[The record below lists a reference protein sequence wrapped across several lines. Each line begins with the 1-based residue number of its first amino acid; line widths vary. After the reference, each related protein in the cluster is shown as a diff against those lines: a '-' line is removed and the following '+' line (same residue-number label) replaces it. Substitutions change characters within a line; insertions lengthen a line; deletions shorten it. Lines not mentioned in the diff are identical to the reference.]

1 MKYYLASDDLY
12 IEITASVF
20 NQIQLQADGEYPNEN
35 GGMLAGRYSADR
47 HTVYIEKVVVPM
59 EKLTGRT
66 TFMRNTK
73 GLEKV
78 WNQLAKEG
86 LRYVG
91 EWHSHPNGSTQYSGT
106 DLAAMIDI
114 EKEVAIENP
123 ILLIMGVRSSGLSAH
138 TFYCY
143 KNNKLLEY
151 KKMIDLKEL
160 FGGLQKQMLASLN
173 VDREFIGHPGSK
185 GDATEQR
192 WIEFLRTYLPDR
204 YKVDKAIV
212 IDSTG
217 NVSEQMDVVIYDAI
231 YTPFIFNQDGF
242 MYIPAESVYA
252 VFEVKQDV
260 KGYIVY
266 AAQKVE
272 SVRKLKRTSIEMV
285 ASGRRTPAR
294 PLTKIIGGIL
304 TTTSSYSGNE
314 TVRNQLKRLKGF
326 QTLDLGCICDM
337 GSFYVD
343 YNETQPIDIDPT
355 KDVKENRKYIE
366 QIYES
371 REVKVNGI
379 KFSDKDV
386 SLFTFFL
393 QLVSYLKSI
402 GTVPAIDINAYLKAI
417 NAKIDEEV

>member
-12 IEITASVF
+12 IEIKASVF
-20 NQIQLQADGEYPNEN
+20 NQIKLQAEGEYPNEN

-47 HTVYIEKVVVPM
+47 HTVYIEKVVVPV

-66 TFMRNTK
+66 TFMRKTN

-78 WNQLAKEG
+78 WEQLSQEG

-91 EWHSHPNGSTQYSGT
+91 EWHSHPNGSTQYSGS

-123 ILLIMGVRSSGLSAH
+123 ILMIVGVRGCRLSAL

-143 KNNKLLEY
+143 KNNRLLEY
-151 KKMIDLKEL
+151 KKMIDLREL
-160 FGGLQKQMLASLN
+160 FNGLQTQMLASLN
-173 VDREFIGHPGSK
+173 VDRVFIEHPGSK

-192 WIEFLRTYLPDR
+192 WIDFLRTYLPDR

-217 NVSEQMDVVIYDAI
+217 NVSEQMDIVIYDAI

-260 KGYIVY
+260 KGYIDY
-266 AAQKVE
+266 AAQKLE
-272 SVRKLKRTSIEMV
+272 SVRRLKRTSVEMV
-285 ASGRRTPAR
+285 NSGRRTSAR

-304 TTTSSYSGNE
+304 TTTSSYSGTE
-314 TVRNQLKRLKGF
+314 TVSKQLKELKGY
-326 QTLDLGCICDM
+326 QTLDLGCLCDT
-337 GSFYVD
+337 GSFHVD
-343 YNETQPIDIDPT
+343 YKETRPDGIDQTKNEF
-355 KDVKENRKYIE
+355 IE
-366 QIYES
+366 QVYES
-371 REVKVNGI
+371 REVNEI
-379 KFSDKDV
+379 IFSDKKV

-402 GTVPAIDINAYLKAI
+402 GTVPAIDINAYL
-417 NAKIDEEV
+417 NAIDERIDEGI

>member
-1 MKYYLASDDLY
+1 MKYYLKSNDLY
-12 IEITASVF
+12 IEIKASLF
-20 NQIQLQADGEYPNEN
+20 NQIKLQAEGEYPNEN

-47 HTVYIEKVVVPM
+47 HTVYIEKVVVPV

-66 TFMRNTK
+66 SFIRNTK

-78 WNQLAKEG
+78 WKQLVKEG

-91 EWHSHPNGSTQYSGT
+91 EWHSHPNGSTQYSST
-106 DLAAMIDI
+106 DLTAMIDI

-123 ILLIMGVRSSGLSAH
+123 ILLIVGVRNDGLSAH

-151 KKMIDLKEL
+151 KKMIDLREL
-160 FGGLQKQMLASLN
+160 FNGLQKQMLSSLN
-173 VDREFIGHPGSK
+173 VNREFIGHPGSK
-185 GDATEQR
+185 GDATEQH

-231 YTPFIFNQDGF
+231 YTPFIFKQDGF

-260 KGYIVY
+260 KGYIDY

-285 ASGRRTPAR
+285 ASGTRIPAR
-294 PLTKIIGGIL
+294 PLTKIVGGIL
-304 TTTSSYSGNE
+304 TTTSSYSGHD
-314 TVRNQLKRLKGF
+314 TVKKQLKDLKGY
-326 QTLDLGCICDM
+326 QTLDIGCLCDV

-343 YNETQPIDIDPT
+343 YEEKIPGGINPT
-355 KDVKENRKYIE
+355 ESIKNNRKFIE
-366 QIYES
+366 QVYAS
-371 REVKVNGI
+371 REVRKI

-402 GTVPAIDINAYLKAI
+402 GTVPAIDINEYLKAI
-417 NAKIDEEV
+417 DEKIDEEI

>member
-1 MKYYLASDDLY
+1 MKYYLASDNLY
-12 IEITASVF
+12 IEIKASVF
-20 NQIQLQADGEYPNEN
+20 NQIKLQAEGEYPNEN

-47 HTVYIEKVVVPM
+47 HTVYIEKVVVPVD
-59 EKLTGRT
+59 KLTGRT
-66 TFMRNTK
+66 TFMRKTN

-78 WNQLAKEG
+78 WEQLSQEG

-91 EWHSHPNGSTQYSGT
+91 EWHSHPNGSTQYSGS

-123 ILLIMGVRSSGLSAH
+123 ILMIVGVRGCRLSAL

-151 KKMIDLKEL
+151 KKMIDLREL
-160 FGGLQKQMLASLN
+160 FNGLQTQMLASLN
-173 VDREFIGHPGSK
+173 VDRVFIEHPGSK

-192 WIEFLRTYLPDR
+192 WIDFLRTYLPDR

-217 NVSEQMDVVIYDAI
+217 NVSEQMDIVIYDAI

-260 KGYIVY
+260 KGYIDY
-266 AAQKVE
+266 AAQKLE
-272 SVRKLKRTSIEMV
+272 SVRRLKRTSVEMV
-285 ASGRRTPAR
+285 NSGRRTSAR
-294 PLTKIIGGIL
+294 QLTKIIGGIL
-304 TTTSSYSGNE
+304 TTTSSYSGTE
-314 TVRNQLKRLKGF
+314 TVSKQLKELKGY
-326 QTLDLGCICDM
+326 QTLDLGCLCDT
-337 GSFYVD
+337 GSFHVD
-343 YNETQPIDIDPT
+343 YKETRPDGIDQTKNEF
-355 KDVKENRKYIE
+355 IE
-366 QIYES
+366 QVYES
-371 REVKVNGI
+371 REVNEI
-379 KFSDKDV
+379 IFSDKKV

-402 GTVPAIDINAYLKAI
+402 GTVPAIDINAYL
-417 NAKIDEEV
+417 NAIDERIDEGI

>member
-12 IEITASVF
+12 IEIKASVF
-20 NQIQLQADGEYPNEN
+20 NQIKLQAEGEYPNEN

-47 HTVYIEKVVVPM
+47 HTVYIEKVVVPV
-59 EKLTGRT
+59 EELTGRT
-66 TFMRNTK
+66 TFMRKTN

-78 WNQLAKEG
+78 WEQLSQEG

-91 EWHSHPNGSTQYSGT
+91 EWHSHPNGSTQYSGS

-123 ILLIMGVRSSGLSAH
+123 ILMIVGVRGCRLSAL

-151 KKMIDLKEL
+151 KKMIDLREL
-160 FGGLQKQMLASLN
+160 FNGLQTQMLASLN
-173 VDREFIGHPGSK
+173 VDRVFIEHPGSK

-192 WIEFLRTYLPDR
+192 WIDFLRTYLPDR

-217 NVSEQMDVVIYDAI
+217 NVSEQMDIVIYDAI

-260 KGYIVY
+260 KGYIDY
-266 AAQKVE
+266 AAQKLE
-272 SVRKLKRTSIEMV
+272 SVRRLKRTSVEMV
-285 ASGRRTPAR
+285 NSGRRTSAR

-304 TTTSSYSGNE
+304 TTTSSYSGTE
-314 TVRNQLKRLKGF
+314 TVSKQLKELKGY
-326 QTLDLGCICDM
+326 QTLDLGCLCDT
-337 GSFYVD
+337 GSFHVD
-343 YNETQPIDIDPT
+343 YKETRPDGIDQTKNEF
-355 KDVKENRKYIE
+355 IE
-366 QIYES
+366 QVYES
-371 REVKVNGI
+371 REVNEI
-379 KFSDKDV
+379 IFSDKKV

-402 GTVPAIDINAYLKAI
+402 GTVPAIDINAYL
-417 NAKIDEEV
+417 NAIDERIDEGI

>member
-12 IEITASVF
+12 IEIKASVF
-20 NQIQLQADGEYPNEN
+20 NQIKLQAEGEYPNEN

-47 HTVYIEKVVVPM
+47 HTVYIEKVVVPV

-66 TFMRNTK
+66 TFMRKTN

-78 WNQLAKEG
+78 WEQLSQEG

-91 EWHSHPNGSTQYSGT
+91 EWHSHPNGSTQYSGS

-123 ILLIMGVRSSGLSAH
+123 ILMIVGVRGCRLSAL

-151 KKMIDLKEL
+151 KKMIDLREL
-160 FGGLQKQMLASLN
+160 FNGLQTQMLASLN
-173 VDREFIGHPGSK
+173 VDRVFIEHPGSK

-192 WIEFLRTYLPDR
+192 WIDFLRTYLPDR

-217 NVSEQMDVVIYDAI
+217 NVSEQMDIVIYDAI

-260 KGYIVY
+260 KGYIDY

-272 SVRKLKRTSIEMV
+272 SVRRLKRTSVEMV
-285 ASGRRTPAR
+285 NSGRRTSAR

-304 TTTSSYSGNE
+304 TTTSSYSGTE
-314 TVRNQLKRLKGF
+314 TVSKQLKELKGY
-326 QTLDLGCICDM
+326 QTLELGCLCDT
-337 GSFYVD
+337 GSFHVD
-343 YNETQPIDIDPT
+343 YKETRPDGIDQTKNEF
-355 KDVKENRKYIE
+355 IE
-366 QIYES
+366 QVYES
-371 REVKVNGI
+371 REVNEI
-379 KFSDKDV
+379 IFSDKKV

-402 GTVPAIDINAYLKAI
+402 GTVPAIDINAYL
-417 NAKIDEEV
+417 NAIDERIDEGI

>member
-1 MKYYLASDDLY
+1 MKYYLASSDLY
-12 IEITASVF
+12 IKIQTSVF
-20 NQIQLQADGEYPNEN
+20 NQIQLQAEGEYPNEN

-47 HTVYIEKVVVPM
+47 HTVYIEQVVVPV

-66 TFMRNTK
+66 TFKRSAK

-78 WNQLAKEG
+78 WEQLAKDG

-91 EWHSHPNGSTQYSGT
+91 EWHSHPNGSTQYSST
-106 DLAAMIDI
+106 DLKAMVDI
-114 EKEVAIENP
+114 EKEVSITNP
-123 ILLIMGVRSSGLSAH
+123 ILLIVGVNNNGLCAH

-143 KNNKLLEY
+143 KNNNLFKY
-151 KKMIDLKEL
+151 KKMVDLRDL
-160 FGGLQKQMLASLN
+160 FYGLQKQMLANLN
-173 VDREFIGHPGSK
+173 VNREFIAHPGSK

-192 WIEFLRTYLPDR
+192 WIDFLRTYLPDR

-212 IDSTG
+212 IDSIG
-217 NVSEQMDVVIYDAI
+217 NVSEQMDIVIYDAF

-260 KGYIVY
+260 KGNIEY
-266 AAQKVE
+266 AAQKIE
-272 SVRKLKRTSIEMV
+272 SVRKLKRTSMGMV
-285 ASGRRTPAR
+285 ASGISTSAR

-304 TTTSSYSGNE
+304 TTTSSYSEND
-314 TVRNQLKRLKGF
+314 TVINQLKRLNGL
-326 QTLDLGCICDM
+326 QTLDLGCLCDT

-343 YNETQPIDIDPT
+343 YNETIPEGINPAKDINN
-355 KDVKENRKYIE
+355 NRKYIE
-366 QIYES
+366 QVYES
-371 REVKVNGI
+371 REVNEI

-417 NAKIDEEV
+417 HAEIDEDI

>member
-1 MKYYLASDDLY
+1 MKYYLASNDLY
-12 IEITASVF
+12 INIQVSVF
-20 NQIQLQADGEYPNEN
+20 NQIRLQAEGEYPNEN

-47 HTVYIEKVVVPM
+47 HTVYIEKVVTPM
-59 EKLTGRT
+59 EKLTGRS
-66 TFMRNTK
+66 TFKRNAK

-78 WNQLAKEG
+78 WEQLAKDG

-91 EWHSHPNGSTQYSGT
+91 EWHSHPNGSTQYSST
-106 DLAAMIDI
+106 DLAAMVDI
-114 EKEVAIENP
+114 EKEVTIANP
-123 ILLIMGVRSSGLSAH
+123 LLLIVGVRSDGVNTH

-143 KNNKLLEY
+143 KDNKLLEY

-160 FGGLQKQMLASLN
+160 FHGLQEQMQTSLN
-173 VDREFIGHPGSK
+173 VNRKFIGHSGSK
-185 GDATEQR
+185 GDATEQH
-192 WIEFLRTYLPDR
+192 WIDFLRTYLPNR

-217 NVSEQMDVVIYDAI
+217 NVSEQMDIVIYDAI

-260 KGYIVY
+260 KGYIKY
-266 AAQKVE
+266 AAKKVE
-272 SVRKLKRTSIEMV
+272 SVRKLKRTSIGMV
-285 ASGRRTPAR
+285 ASGKTTAAR

-304 TTTSSYSGNE
+304 TSTSSYSGNDTIKE
-314 TVRNQLKRLKGF
+314 QLKKLIGL
-326 QTLDLGCICDM
+326 QTLDLGCLCDT

-343 YNETQPIDIDPT
+343 YNETTPKDIDPT
-355 KDVKENRKYIE
+355 KDINDNRKFIA
-366 QIYES
+366 QVYES
-371 REVKVNGI
+371 REVNEI

-402 GTVPAIDINAYLKAI
+402 GTVPAIDINAYLEAI
-417 NAKIDEEV
+417 DAKIDEDI

>member
-1 MKYYLASDDLY
+1 MKYYLESDDLY

-20 NQIQLQADGEYPNEN
+20 NQIRLQAEGEYPNEN

-47 HTVYIEKVVVPM
+47 HTVYIENIVEPKK
-59 EKLTGRT
+59 KLTSRT
-66 TFMRNTK
+66 TFMCNTK
-73 GLEKV
+73 GQEKV
-78 WNQLAKEG
+78 WNQLAQEG

-91 EWHSHPNGSTQYSGT
+91 EWHSHPNGSTKYSGT

-114 EKEVAIENP
+114 EKEVTIENP
-123 ILLIMGVRSSGLSAH
+123 ILLIVGVRSSGLSAH
-138 TFYCY
+138 SFYCY

-160 FGGLQKQMLASLN
+160 FCGLQKQMLASLN
-173 VDREFIGHPGSK
+173 VDREFIGHPGNK
-185 GDATEQR
+185 GDASEQR

-217 NVSEQMDVVIYDAI
+217 NVSEQMDIVIYDAI
-231 YTPFIFNQDGF
+231 YTPFIFNLDGF

-260 KGYIVY
+260 KGYIDY
-266 AAQKVE
+266 AARKVE
-272 SVRKLKRTSIEMV
+272 SVRKLKRTSMEMV
-285 ASGRRTPAR
+285 ASGKRTPAR

-304 TTTSSYSGNE
+304 TTTCSYSGHD
-314 TVRNQLKRLKGF
+314 TIKKQLKELKGCK
-326 QTLDLGCICDM
+326 TLDLGCMCDT

-343 YNETQPIDIDPT
+343 YSETIPADTNPY

-366 QIYES
+366 KIYES
-371 REVKVNGI
+371 REVNEI

-417 NAKIDEEV
+417 GAKIDEDI

>member
-1 MKYYLASDDLY
+1 M
-12 IEITASVF
+12 F
-20 NQIQLQADGEYPNEN
+20 NQIQLQAEGKYPNEN

-47 HTVYIEKVVVPM
+47 HTVYIESVIVPM
-59 EKLTGRT
+59 EKVMGRT

-78 WNQLAKEG
+78 WEELTKEG

-106 DLAAMIDI
+106 DLMAMVDI

-123 ILLIMGVRSSGLSAH
+123 ILLIVDARSDGLSAH

-151 KKMIDLKEL
+151 KKMIDLREL
-160 FGGLQKQMLASLN
+160 FNGLQRQMLASLN
-173 VDREFIGHPGSK
+173 VNRDFIEHSGSK

-192 WIEFLRTYLPDR
+192 WIEFLRNYLPNR

-217 NVSEQMDVVIYDAI
+217 NVSEQMDIVIYDGM
-231 YTPFIFNQDGF
+231 YTPFIFKQDGF

-260 KGYIVY
+260 KGNIEY
-266 AAQKVE
+266 AAKKVE
-272 SVRKLKRTSIEMV
+272 SVRKLKRTSIGMV
-285 ASGRRTPAR
+285 ASGRPTAAR
-294 PLTKIIGGIL
+294 QLTKIIGGIL
-304 TTTSSYSGNE
+304 TTTSSYVGHD
-314 TVRNQLKRLKGF
+314 TVKKQLKELKGY
-326 QTLDLGCICDM
+326 QTLDLGCFCDA

-343 YNETQPIDIDPT
+343 YEEKIPGGINPT
-355 KDVKENRKYIE
+355 ESIKENRKYIE
-366 QIYES
+366 QMYAS
-371 REVKVNGI
+371 REVKEIN
-379 KFSDKDV
+379 FSDKDV

-393 QLVSYLKSI
+393 QLVSYLKVI
-402 GTVPAIDINAYLKAI
+402 GTVSAIDINAYLKAI
-417 NAKIDEEV
+417 HEKIDEDI

>member
-12 IEITASVF
+12 IEIKASVF
-20 NQIQLQADGEYPNEN
+20 NQIKPQAEGEYPNEN

-47 HTVYIEKVVVPM
+47 HTVYIEKVVVPV

-66 TFMRNTK
+66 TFMRKTN

-78 WNQLAKEG
+78 WEQLSQEG

-91 EWHSHPNGSTQYSGT
+91 EWHSHLNGSTQYSGS

-123 ILLIMGVRSSGLSAH
+123 ILMIVGVRGCRLSVL

-151 KKMIDLKEL
+151 KKMIDLREL
-160 FGGLQKQMLASLN
+160 FNGLQTQMLASLN
-173 VDREFIGHPGSK
+173 VDRVFIEHPGSK

-192 WIEFLRTYLPDR
+192 WIDFLRTYLPDR

-217 NVSEQMDVVIYDAI
+217 NVSEQMDIVIYDAI

-260 KGYIVY
+260 KGYIDY

-272 SVRKLKRTSIEMV
+272 SVRRLKRTSVEMV
-285 ASGRRTPAR
+285 NSGRRTSAR

-304 TTTSSYSGNE
+304 TTTSSYSGTE
-314 TVRNQLKRLKGF
+314 TVSKQLKELKGY
-326 QTLDLGCICDM
+326 QTLELGCLCDT
-337 GSFYVD
+337 GSFHVD
-343 YNETQPIDIDPT
+343 YKETRPDGIDQTKNEF
-355 KDVKENRKYIE
+355 IE
-366 QIYES
+366 QVYES
-371 REVKVNGI
+371 REVNEI
-379 KFSDKDV
+379 IFSDKKV

-402 GTVPAIDINAYLKAI
+402 GTVPAIDINAYL
-417 NAKIDEEV
+417 NAIDERIDEGI

>member
-1 MKYYLASDDLY
+1 MKYYLVNDDLY
-12 IEITASVF
+12 IEINASVF
-20 NQIQLQADGEYPNEN
+20 NQIKQQAEGEYPNEN

-47 HTVYIEKVVVPM
+47 HTVYIEKVVVPV

-66 TFMRNTK
+66 TFMRKTN

-78 WNQLAKEG
+78 WEQLSQEG

-91 EWHSHPNGSTQYSGT
+91 EWHSHPNGSTQYSGS
-106 DLAAMIDI
+106 DLAAIIDI

-123 ILLIMGVRSSGLSAH
+123 ILMIVGVRGCRLSAL

-151 KKMIDLKEL
+151 KKMIDLREL
-160 FGGLQKQMLASLN
+160 FNGLQTQMLASLN
-173 VDREFIGHPGSK
+173 VDRVFIEHPGSK

-192 WIEFLRTYLPDR
+192 WIDFLRTYLPDR

-217 NVSEQMDVVIYDAI
+217 NVSEQMDIVIYDAI

-260 KGYIVY
+260 KGYIDY
-266 AAQKVE
+266 AAQKLE
-272 SVRKLKRTSIEMV
+272 SVRRLKRTSVEMV
-285 ASGRRTPAR
+285 NSGRRTSAR

-304 TTTSSYSGNE
+304 TTTSSYSGTE
-314 TVRNQLKRLKGF
+314 TVSKQLKELKGY
-326 QTLDLGCICDM
+326 QTLDLGCLCDT
-337 GSFYVD
+337 GSFHVD
-343 YNETQPIDIDPT
+343 YKETRPDGIDQTKNEF
-355 KDVKENRKYIE
+355 IE
-366 QIYES
+366 QVYES
-371 REVKVNGI
+371 REVNEI
-379 KFSDKDV
+379 IFSDKKV

-402 GTVPAIDINAYLKAI
+402 GTVPAIDINAYL
-417 NAKIDEEV
+417 NAIDERIDEGI

>member
-12 IEITASVF
+12 IEIKASVF
-20 NQIQLQADGEYPNEN
+20 NQIKLQAEGEYPNEN

-47 HTVYIEKVVVPM
+47 HTVYIEKVVVPVD
-59 EKLTGRT
+59 KLTGRT
-66 TFMRNTK
+66 TFMRKTN

-78 WNQLAKEG
+78 WEQLSQEG

-91 EWHSHPNGSTQYSGT
+91 EWHSHPNGSTQYSGS

-123 ILLIMGVRSSGLSAH
+123 ILMIVGVRGCRLSAL

-151 KKMIDLKEL
+151 KKMIDLREL
-160 FGGLQKQMLASLN
+160 FNGLQTQMLASLN
-173 VDREFIGHPGSK
+173 VDRVFIEHPGSK

-192 WIEFLRTYLPDR
+192 WIDFLRTYLPDR

-217 NVSEQMDVVIYDAI
+217 NVSEQMDIVIYDAI
-231 YTPFIFNQDGF
+231 YTPFRFNQDGF
-242 MYIPAESVYA
+242 MYIPAERVYA

-260 KGYIVY
+260 KGYIDY

-272 SVRKLKRTSIEMV
+272 SVRRLKRTSVEMV
-285 ASGRRTPAR
+285 NSGRRTSAR

-304 TTTSSYSGNE
+304 TTTSSYSGTE
-314 TVRNQLKRLKGF
+314 TVSKQLKELKGY
-326 QTLDLGCICDM
+326 QTLDLGCLCDT
-337 GSFYVD
+337 GSFHVD
-343 YNETQPIDIDPT
+343 YKETRPDGIDQTKNEF
-355 KDVKENRKYIE
+355 IE
-366 QIYES
+366 QVYES
-371 REVKVNGI
+371 REVNEI
-379 KFSDKDV
+379 IFSDKKV

-402 GTVPAIDINAYLKAI
+402 GTVPAIDINAYL
-417 NAKIDEEV
+417 NAIDERIDEGI

>member
-1 MKYYLASDDLY
+1 MKYYLASDNLY
-12 IEITASVF
+12 IEIKASVF
-20 NQIQLQADGEYPNEN
+20 NQIKLQAEGEYPNEN

-47 HTVYIEKVVVPM
+47 HTVYIEKVVVPV

-66 TFMRNTK
+66 TFMRKTN

-78 WNQLAKEG
+78 WEQLSQEG

-91 EWHSHPNGSTQYSGT
+91 EWHSHPNGSTQYSGS
-106 DLAAMIDI
+106 DLAAIIDI

-123 ILLIMGVRSSGLSAH
+123 ILMIVGVRGCRLSAL

-160 FGGLQKQMLASLN
+160 FNGLQTQMLASLN
-173 VDREFIGHPGSK
+173 VDRVFIEHPGSK

-192 WIEFLRTYLPDR
+192 WIDFLRTYLPDR

-217 NVSEQMDVVIYDAI
+217 NVSEQMDIVIYDAI

-260 KGYIVY
+260 KGYIDY

-272 SVRKLKRTSIEMV
+272 SVRRLKRTSVEMV
-285 ASGRRTPAR
+285 NSGRRTSAR

-304 TTTSSYSGNE
+304 TTTSSYSGTE
-314 TVRNQLKRLKGF
+314 TVSKQLKELKGY
-326 QTLDLGCICDM
+326 QTLDLGCLCYT
-337 GSFYVD
+337 GSFHVD
-343 YNETQPIDIDPT
+343 YKETRPDGIDQTKNEF
-355 KDVKENRKYIE
+355 IE
-366 QIYES
+366 QVYES
-371 REVKVNGI
+371 REVNEI
-379 KFSDKDV
+379 IFSDKKV

-402 GTVPAIDINAYLKAI
+402 GTVPAIDINAYL
-417 NAKIDEEV
+417 NAIDERIDEGI

>member
-12 IEITASVF
+12 IEIKASVF
-20 NQIQLQADGEYPNEN
+20 NQIKLQAEGEYPNEN

-47 HTVYIEKVVVPM
+47 HTVYIEKVVVPV

-66 TFMRNTK
+66 TFMRKTN

-78 WNQLAKEG
+78 WEQLSQEG

-91 EWHSHPNGSTQYSGT
+91 EWHSHPNGSTQYSGS

-123 ILLIMGVRSSGLSAH
+123 ILMIVGVRGCRLSAL

-151 KKMIDLKEL
+151 KKMIDLREL
-160 FGGLQKQMLASLN
+160 FNGLQTQMLASLN
-173 VDREFIGHPGSK
+173 VDRVFIEHPGSK

-192 WIEFLRTYLPDR
+192 WIDFLRTYLPDR

-217 NVSEQMDVVIYDAI
+217 NVSEQMDIVIYDAI

-260 KGYIVY
+260 KGYIDY

-272 SVRKLKRTSIEMV
+272 SVRRLKRTSVEMV
-285 ASGRRTPAR
+285 NSGRRTSAR

-304 TTTSSYSGNE
+304 TTTSSYSGTE
-314 TVRNQLKRLKGF
+314 TVSKQLKELKGY
-326 QTLDLGCICDM
+326 QTLDLGCLCDT
-337 GSFYVD
+337 GSFHVD
-343 YNETQPIDIDPT
+343 YKETRPDGIDQTKNEF
-355 KDVKENRKYIE
+355 IE
-366 QIYES
+366 QVYES
-371 REVKVNGI
+371 REVNEI
-379 KFSDKDV
+379 IFSDKKV

-402 GTVPAIDINAYLKAI
+402 GTVPAIGINAYL
-417 NAKIDEEV
+417 NAIDERIDEGI